1 MLTVSQM
8 IRGALNMAKAITV
21 EDIAY
26 AYIGNMEL
34 TGKAADHAMAR
45 FEGLG
50 SILEENR
57 ESGRARAFFVPEIY
71 GFFGLMGRKLPL
83 FCTIEGILA
92 AALMAMKGMNEPFST
107 GNSTL
112 IFSLKSGRRLCLWK
126 RGAALLAGWLWG
138 VILWGLTL
146 LLTGL
151 LFPLGSLWQA
161 PAGSMMMLS
170 GMYPLLPAIPMTLLG
185 YMLIQCVLSLAV
197 MGLFSLF
204 FGWAAL
210 YTKNILTAAAGLG
223 LLCMAIYT
231 FAELFPGT
239 GMLWFAVRYNPV
251 TLAMDAGRWL
261 VCYRQEAEIA
271 KTISVQ
277 YGPRITPENYEQMKR
292 GVPFEG
298 KERLDDLIRDIPEF
312 SQAGITSMETLV
324 LNETLDEDQEEAL
337 WAAINDAISLRLYED
352 PTLGS
357 QLITDALE
365 LSYWSDY
372 IETYKDEVL
381 DPPEDGTM
389 YYSDLT
395 QVQARR
401 VAQRNQQERNAVL
414 PRQMVDTHFEVLQ
427 FLGPM
432 MIIGTIL
439 LIMPYMVRENYSKM
453 PALLYTFLKGRR
465 YFRIRLWA
473 VMISCLLLTAV
484 YVALFA
490 VIAWVNRIGDF
501 WNTPVS
507 TYTSGFISWFPWT
520 LGQLTVA
527 AVGLCAAAA
536 FGAGLM
542 AFVLTARCQ
551 SYITAIAVQLPM
563 VIAGVLFGA
572 FCIMDMT
579 EITKSPWLPFILGVG
594 WLALGLL
601 GSIVICGL
609 EKRRNVL

>member
-1 MLTVSQM
+1 MWT
-8 IRGALNMAKAITV
+8 
-21 EDIAY
+21 
-26 AYIGNMEL
+26 
-34 TGKAADHAMAR
+34 
-45 FEGLG
+45 
-50 SILEENR
+50 
-57 ESGRARAFFVPEIY
+57 
-71 GFFGLMGRKLPL
+71 
-83 FCTIEGILA
+83 
-92 AALMAMKGMNEPFST
+92 
-107 GNSTL
+107 
-112 IFSLKSGRRLCLWK
+112 
-126 RGAALLAGWLWG
+126 
-138 VILWGLTL
+138 
-146 LLTGL
+146 
-151 LFPLGSLWQA
+151 
-161 PAGSMMMLS
+161 
-170 GMYPLLPAIPMTLLG
+170 
-185 YMLIQCVLSLAV
+185 
-197 MGLFSLF
+197 
-204 FGWAAL
+204 
-210 YTKNILTAAAGLG
+210 
-223 LLCMAIYT
+223 
-231 FAELFPGT
+231 
-239 GMLWFAVRYNPV
+239 
-251 TLAMDAGRWL
+251 
-261 VCYRQEAEIA
+261 
-271 KTISVQ
+271 
-277 YGPRITPENYEQMKR
+277 
-292 GVPFEG
+292 
-298 KERLDDLIRDIPEF
+298 
-312 SQAGITSMETLV
+312 
-324 LNETLDEDQEEAL
+324 
-337 WAAINDAISLRLYED
+337 AINDAISLRLYED
-352 PTLGS
+352 PALGS

-401 VAQRNQQERNAVL
+401 GAQRNQQERNAVL

-572 FCIMDMT
+572 FCIMNMM
-579 EITKSPWLPFILGVG
+579 EITKNHGCRLSWGLDGWPWAC
-594 WLALGLL
+594 WEA
-601 GSIVICGL
+601 
-609 EKRRNVL
+609 